1 MPLRGTLSWNYLTCK
16 IRLYKYYPYV
26 GYWWCAHADGGWI
39 RVRAPWLRMRSLHLS
54 HCSVRHCSRSLALS
68 WLRSGSRV
76 VNEQRLTVCIIGAVY
91 RERLPLAAG
100 SWHTLHLP
108 PAKAEWNH
116 TQGGRTE
123 RTSSTGLII
132 TIKCTSQRE
141 KGTRLRRFSIS
152 FWENLERFEQ

>member
-1 MPLRGTLSWNYLTCK
+1 
-16 IRLYKYYPYV
+16 
-26 GYWWCAHADGGWI
+26 
-39 RVRAPWLRMRSLHLS
+39 MRSLHLS
-54 HCSVRHCSRSLALS
+54 HCLVRHCSLSLALS

-123 RTSSTGLII
+123 RTSSTGLVI
-132 TIKCTSQRE
+132 TFKYTSQRE
-141 KGTRLRRFSIS
+141 KGVRLRRFFHLILGKSRGLNSRGCIS
-152 FWENLERFEQ
+152 VVTQLKQKTKSTDEMNISVCEWTLLMTCL